1 MLMLIVSCQPSLIAR
16 NNPCVITPS
25 DTRKESSTKEE
36 KRKLLEDVMTYC
48 RLCPISAE
56 EQEYCNKV
64 LK

>member
-1 MLMLIVSCQPSLIAR
+1 LIVK

-36 KRKLLEDVMTYC
+36 KRKLLEDVANYC
-48 RLCPISAE
+48 KLCTISAE